1 MCTVTYIPLGGKKIL
16 TSNRDEKTFRKR
28 ALPPQI
34 YLHED
39 VRLIYPKDGDAGG
52 TWIALNENGNVA
64 VLLNGGFEK
73 HISKPPY
80 KKSRGLVFLEVIKN
94 NSPVKYFKDVALF
107 NIEPFTVVIIEKNK
121 LTECRWT
128 GDNKFYKE
136 LNSQQCHIW
145 SSTTLYDRDTRN
157 RRERWF
163 WQWLNRKSSPE
174 QKDILQ
180 FHQFAGEGDKDND
193 LVMTR
198 GEIYRTVSITSIEL
212 ENETRRI
219 CYNDLTSNEMFH
231 LEMKINSDCNA

>member
-94 NSPVKYFKDVALF
+94 NSPLKYFKDVTLF
-107 NIEPFTVVIIEKNK
+107 NIEPFTVVIIKKNK
-121 LTECRWT
+121 LIECRWT
-128 GDNKFYKE
+128 GDNKFCKE
-136 LNSQQCHIW
+136 LNAQKPYIW
-145 SSTTLYDRDTRN
+145 SSTTLYDRNTRN

-163 WQWLNRKSSPE
+163 WQWL
-174 QKDILQ
+174 
-180 FHQFAGEGDKDND
+180 
-193 LVMTR
+193 
-198 GEIYRTVSITSIEL
+198 
-212 ENETRRI
+212 
-219 CYNDLTSNEMFH
+219 
-231 LEMKINSDCNA
+231 